1 MSQRVKELPRRDR
14 EPATGAE
21 AHVAHFEEEPAP
33 VGTLFLMMLFLAA
46 IVGLWG
52 TIYWMLL
59 TR

>member
-1 MSQRVKELPRRDR
+1 MSQQVTSQARRDR
-14 EPATGAE
+14 EPAPAAEPPLGAY
-21 AHVAHFEEEPAP
+21 EEEPAP

-46 IVGLWG
+46 IAGLWG